1 MKRITNILAWVFIAI
16 GMFLSIIVLVAIG
29 HEGKISIGTLDWS
42 YAKKVNDITGIL
54 AFLFTGAGTF
64 AIFLTLSKQQEQ
76 FEVAQKQIETQ
87 QFETTFFN
95 MLVQLFSIKNTA
107 SIEIDS
113 KVFSGQEF
121 FKHVLL
127 SLKEK
132 YDNNL
137 NSIEDIKRTLESIR
151 KSEKISHS
159 KVNMLR
165 DNLSDIYV
173 ETYNQFY
180 SYLGHYFRFF
190 YTMLGFVIDNRA
202 NEKFRDAE
210 KYIQLL
216 KAQLSND
223 EMGLIFCNTIS
234 DKVLDSDIDV
244 YSIIERYAILENI
257 DANSLLN
264 RSLHV
269 IYRNTVFKFLNNTE
283 KEQKTSFI
291 R

>member
-1 MKRITNILAWVFIAI
+1 MKKITNILAWVFIAI

-29 HEGKISIGTLDWS
+29 REGKISIGALDWT

-76 FEVAQKQIETQ
+76 FEVAQRQIETQ

-121 FKHVLL
+121 FKYVLL

-137 NSIEDIKRTLESIR
+137 NSIEDIKRTLESIK

-159 KVNMLR
+159 KITMLR

-190 YTMLGFVIDNRA
+190 YTMFGFVIDNRA
-202 NEKFRDAE
+202 NEKFKDAD

-223 EMGLIFCNTIS
+223 EMGLIFCHTIS
-234 DKVLDSDIDV
+234 DKVLGDDFNA
-244 YSIIERYAILENI
+244 YSNIETYGILENI
-257 DANSLLN
+257 DTNSLLN
-264 RSLHV
+264 RSLHI
-269 IYRNTVFKFLNNTE
+269 IYPKTVFKFLNNTE
-283 KEQKTSFI
+283 KDLKSTSL
-291 R
+291 

>member
-1 MKRITNILAWVFIAI
+1 MKKITNILAWVFIGI

-29 HEGKISIGTLDWS
+29 QEGKISIGALDWA

-76 FEVAQKQIETQ
+76 FEVAQRQIETQ

-121 FKHVLL
+121 FKYVLL

-137 NSIEDIKRTLESIR
+137 NSIEDIKRTLESIK

-159 KVNMLR
+159 KVTMLR

-190 YTMLGFVIDNRA
+190 YTMLNFVIDNRA
-202 NEKFRDAE
+202 NEKFKDAD

-244 YSIIERYAILENI
+244 
-257 DANSLLN
+257 
-264 RSLHV
+264 
-269 IYRNTVFKFLNNTE
+269 
-283 KEQKTSFI
+283 
-291 R
+291 